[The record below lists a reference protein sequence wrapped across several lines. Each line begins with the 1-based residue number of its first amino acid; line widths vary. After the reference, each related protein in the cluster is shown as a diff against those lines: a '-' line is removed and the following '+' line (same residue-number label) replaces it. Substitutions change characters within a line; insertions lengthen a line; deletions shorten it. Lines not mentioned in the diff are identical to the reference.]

1 MLASEDWQGLG
12 MLVKEFA
19 LVELQDFVNIR
30 IESNLHRQN
39 YQNQFKPN

>member
-1 MLASEDWQGLG
+1 MLTSEHWQALG

-19 LVELQDFVNIR
+19 LVELQCFVNIPFR
-30 IESNLHRQN
+30 SNLHCQN